1 MYKVVKKE
9 NGKPLTEKE
18 EAELFERNID
28 IYNKLIGRD
37 ENYYGKTE
45 QQHEEEIDNSIEE
58 DKKDNGES
66 NEQSVSSDFVDINKA

>member
-1 MYKVVKKE
+1 M
-9 NGKPLTEKE
+9 
-18 EAELFERNID
+18 
-28 IYNKLIGRD
+28 
-37 ENYYGKTE
+37 